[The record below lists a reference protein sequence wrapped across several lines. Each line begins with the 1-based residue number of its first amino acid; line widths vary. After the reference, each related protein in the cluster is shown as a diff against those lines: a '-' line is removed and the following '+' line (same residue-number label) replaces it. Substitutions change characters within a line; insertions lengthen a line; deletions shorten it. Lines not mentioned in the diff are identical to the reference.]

1 MRRIG
6 RLAKAGT
13 VALLALGLAA
23 PAPGGSRS
31 AAAAGASAV
40 AAATAAAAAAA
51 VVDGKPV
58 VFAEAAPVI
67 QNGRM
72 LVPARA
78 MLEAMGATMKWD
90 ADARLVTATMKGA
103 QGQTV
108 LRMKIGSPYVER
120 TLTSAAGAKS
130 AYVVKL
136 DVAAQLLSD
145 STMIPLRASAE
156 LAGHELEWRAAAKT
170 AVVDTTGAPLADKD
184 MTFRQYGLDGELFK
198 LSSEEIE
205 VFFRTNDLRARHG
218 KTKPFTLSVPLS
230 LVARLKSA
238 DMGEQGYF
246 SHESPTYGDPFEMM
260 KSQGIKYRAAAENIA
275 AGQRTPEAVV
285 AGWENS
291 PGHLANMLGDYSQIG
306 VGYAYYTD
314 SDYRSYWTQQFISP

>member
-1 MRRIG
+1 MSG
-6 RLAKAGT
+6 RGWMSKAGL
-13 VALLALGLAA
+13 ALLLAVGLAA
-23 PAPGGSRS
+23 PAPGGSGVAS
-31 AAAAGASAV
+31 AAGAAN
-40 AAATAAAAAAA
+40 AII
-51 VVDGKPV
+51 DGKPV

-67 QNGRM
+67 QAGRM

-78 MLEAMGATMKWD
+78 MLEAMGATMNWN

-103 QGQTV
+103 QGQIV

-120 TLTSAAGAKS
+120 MLTDAAGRQT

-156 LAGHELEWRAAAKT
+156 LTGHALEWRAASKT
-170 AVVDTTGAPLADKD
+170 AVFDTSGAPLKEAD
-184 MTFRQYGLDGELFK
+184 MTFKQYALSGDLFK
-198 LSSEEIE
+198 LSNEEIE
-205 VFFRTNDLRARHG
+205 VFFRTNDLRVRHG
-218 KTKPFTLSVPLS
+218 KTKPLALSVPLS

-238 DMGEQGYF
+238 DMGEQDYF
-246 SHESPTYGDPFEMM
+246 SHDSPTYGDPFEMM
-260 KSQGIKYRAAAENIA
+260 KSQGIKYRSAAENIA

-291 PGHLANMLGDYSQIG
+291 PGHLANMLGDYVQLG

>member
-1 MRRIG
+1 MSG
-6 RLAKAGT
+6 RGWMSRTGL
-13 VALLALGLAA
+13 ALLLAVGLAA
-23 PAPGGSRS
+23 PAPGGSGVAS
-31 AAAAGASAV
+31 AAGAAN
-40 AAATAAAAAAA
+40 AI
-51 VVDGKPV
+51 VDGKPV

-67 QNGRM
+67 QAGRM

-78 MLEAMGATMKWD
+78 MLEAMGAKMNWN
-90 ADARLVTATMKGA
+90 ADTRLVTATMKAA
-103 QGQTV
+103 QGGGTV

-120 TLTSAAGAKS
+120 TLTDASGRQT

-156 LAGHELEWRAAAKT
+156 LTGHALEWRAATKT
-170 AVVDTTGAPLADKD
+170 AVIDTSGAPLKEAD
-184 MTFRQYGLDGELFK
+184 MTFKQYALSGDLFK
-198 LSSEEIE
+198 LSNEEIE

-218 KTKPFTLSVPLS
+218 KTKPLALSVPLS

-238 DMGEQGYF
+238 DMGEQDYF
-246 SHESPTYGDPFEMM
+246 SHDSPTYGDPFEMM
-260 KSQGIKYRAAAENIA
+260 KSQSIKYRAAAENIA

-291 PGHLANMLGDYSQIG
+291 PGHLANMLGDYAQLG